1 MNDAS
6 LSPEQMEKLLQLAA
20 RRLGTD
26 AQTLRNA
33 YQQGGLS
40 GISASLSDDDSTKV
54 ASYLQDKEKTAALL
68 QDPAIQR
75 LLIQLLG

>member
-26 AQTLRNA
+26 AQTLKSA

-40 GISASLSDDDSTKV
+40 GISASLNSEDGAKV
-54 ASYLQDKEKTAALL
+54 ASYLQDTEKTTAML